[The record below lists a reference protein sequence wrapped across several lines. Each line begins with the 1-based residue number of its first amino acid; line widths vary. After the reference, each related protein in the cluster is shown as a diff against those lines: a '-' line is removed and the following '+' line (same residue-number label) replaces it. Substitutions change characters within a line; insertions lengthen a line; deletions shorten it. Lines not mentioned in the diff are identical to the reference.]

1 MKQSLSNTI
10 IILLIAVSKVSSET
24 FTTSANIEELLKI
37 EDILI
42 SNLRTYLTNQKNLL
56 QTIRQYISNK

>member
-10 IILLIAVSKVSSET
+10 IILLIAVSKASSET